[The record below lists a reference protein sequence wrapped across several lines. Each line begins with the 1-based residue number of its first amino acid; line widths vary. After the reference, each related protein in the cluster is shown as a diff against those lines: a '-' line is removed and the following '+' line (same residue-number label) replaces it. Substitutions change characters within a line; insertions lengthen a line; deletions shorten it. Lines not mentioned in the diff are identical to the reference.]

1 MDTGDSENLL
11 VVADDSIELEEVLNI
26 SDDEGVEDDGEGS
39 EEETEVVEDGF
50 ESGLKRK
57 IKEKASIWG
66 TGAVK
71 VKENNVFMAKCLVCN
86 KLYSCAKSNTSVIRQ
101 HLVKAHVGSPQY
113 KKFIELDKK
122 RKEEALER
130 KRKKPKISILNY
142 FTHKKCIPKI
152 ESGKLTSAVEDYI
165 IQTNQSLNMV
175 ENPAFR
181 KMMFAFNS
189 GYVAPS
195 RKTITSNIEKKVVE
209 KKLALKKEIA
219 EDIKETK
226 TGNVTT
232 DGGPSQNKNKTKK
245 NTVTFSRITS
255 DWKMKTDTLALVVA
269 EGSQT
274 GVVIRTVVKD
284 VLDQFGYEDW
294 DINMTTDDASAPRS
308 ARAPNRHQEVGLR
321 VKYDTMCLDHQIH
334 LLVRNALSLYT
345 VGCTLH

>member
-86 KLYSCAKSNTSVIRQ
+86 KLYSCARSNTSVIRQ
-101 HLVKAHVGSPQY
+101 HLMKAHVGSPQY

-195 RKTITSNIEKKVVE
+195 RKTITSNIDKKVVE
-209 KKLALKKEIA
+209 NKLALKNEIA

-334 LLVRNALSLYT
+334 LLVRNALTLYLT
-345 VGCTLH
+345 VVFTL